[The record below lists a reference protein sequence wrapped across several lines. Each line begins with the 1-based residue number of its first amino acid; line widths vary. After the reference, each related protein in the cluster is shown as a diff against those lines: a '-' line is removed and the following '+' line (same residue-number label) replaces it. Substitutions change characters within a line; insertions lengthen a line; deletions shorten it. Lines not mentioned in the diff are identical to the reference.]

1 MANKVDTNL
10 FNTLKE
16 RGLLYQCTD
25 EEALKKKL
33 ESGEPIT
40 LYEGTDPTAD
50 SLHIGHCVPYCILRR
65 FQKAGHKV
73 VLLMGGATA
82 CIGDPSGKSAM
93 RKIMSKEQI
102 EKNVENIKNSLKIF
116 LDFEGEN
123 PAVIVNNA
131 DWFNGYDY
139 IDFMREIGVHF
150 NVNKML
156 SSEIYKNRIE
166 QGGLTFFEMGYMLM
180 QAYDFV
186 HLNKNYG
193 CTLQYGGAD
202 QWANIIAG
210 VELQRKLNFE
220 KGTDVELIGAT
231 NPLLLT
237 PDGKKMGKTERGAIW
252 IDKNN
257 ISAYDFY
264 QGVYQTPDAC
274 VEMMFAL
281 FTDVD
286 MNEVRR
292 LISEDIVN
300 AKKVLSYE
308 ITKFVRGE
316 EDAIIA
322 QEASASLFGGG
333 SNLDNVPSYNLEGEM
348 LLCDLLVET
357 GLCQSKSDARRMC
370 AQGAVS
376 VNGDIVSSFDKL
388 ISKQNYDGEFVML
401 KKGKKNFVKVILN
414 WKPVNWLKKNL
425 GLLDIFLMFQI
436 NKKPRRFWS
445 N

>member
-1 MANKVDTNL
+1 MTKVDTNL
-10 FNTLKE
+10 FKTLND

-25 EEALKKKL
+25 EDKL
-33 ESGEPIT
+33 MEMLSSGTPIT

-73 VLLMGGATA
+73 ILLMGGATA
-82 CIGDPSGKSAM
+82 CVGDPTGKTEL
-93 RKIMSKEQI
+93 RKMLTKEEINSNI
-102 EKNVENIKNSLKIF
+102 EKIKNTLKVF

-156 SSEIYKNRIE
+156 SNEIYANRLE
-166 QGGLTFFEMGYMLM
+166 EGGLTFFEMGYMLM
-180 QAYDFV
+180 QAYDFI
-186 HLNKNYG
+186 HLNREYG
-193 CTLQYGGAD
+193 CTLQYGGGD
-202 QWANIIAG
+202 QWGNIVAG
-210 VELQRKLNFE
+210 VELQRKLNFAN
-220 KGTDVELIGAT
+220 GTDIQLVGAT

-237 PDGKKMGKTERGAIW
+237 PEGKKMGKTEKGAIW
-252 IDKNN
+252 IDRDK

-281 FTDVD
+281 FTDID
-286 MNEVRR
+286 MEEVRK
-292 LISEDIVN
+292 LIAEDIVN

-316 EDAIIA
+316 EDAKIA
-322 QEASASLFGGG
+322 EEASKALFSGQG
-333 SNLDNVPSYNLEGEM
+333 NLDNAPTFEVEKSGLPIT
-348 LLCDLLVET
+348 LVDVLAT
-357 GLCQSKSDARRMC
+357 TKLVQSKSEGRRMC
-370 AQGAVS
+370 EQGGVL
-376 VNGDIVSSFDKL
+376 VNGEVQKDF
-388 ISKQNYDGEFVML
+388 NYGITEADFTDGVCIIKKRKNNFMKVVL
-401 KKGKKNFVKVILN
+401 K
-414 WKPVNWLKKNL
+414 
-425 GLLDIFLMFQI
+425 
-436 NKKPRRFWS
+436 
-445 N
+445 